1 LDFPDYPHA
10 EERPAVLYMRPH
22 ELDIQRASN
31 DAPALAACVER
42 VQAAGPVARIGLRAA
57 ETGSDIQVEL
67 SAARY
72 AELQLRTGES
82 VFVSP
87 KRIRVFM
94 EPEYVI

>member
-1 LDFPDYPHA
+1 
-10 EERPAVLYMRPH
+10 
-22 ELDIQRASN
+22 
-31 DAPALAACVER
+31 
-42 VQAAGPVARIGLRAA
+42 VQATGAVAKIALRTID
-57 ETGSDIQVEL
+57 TGKDIQVDL

-87 KRIRVFM
+87 KRVRVFM